1 MTGARERISMSLKVV
16 ARTLIP
22 LIIAAFVFFLVT
34 GGTIIVPTNIAWL
47 QHGDLAQD
55 YVGWEFFRKSAWSL
69 PIGLN
74 PNYGLEIGTSILFSD
89 SLPLFAFLFK
99 LASRWLPNPFQ
110 YDGLW
115 VFSCFLLQAWFAWK
129 IVRSMSEDILACISA
144 VGLFLFAPPLLMRV
158 CCHIPL
164 VGQWVI
170 LASLYLYFVE
180 PKRGKHIWWP
190 SLIFVTIL
198 VHPYLLVMVLG
209 LWVADLWK
217 RLLIGKGGM
226 RGLAREIVFVSALG
240 VLGLWTVGYF
250 QFGEA
255 GSSGSFGLF
264 RMNLLS
270 PIDPGF
276 EEALGWHSDWSY
288 LLKDLPGGPGDYEG
302 FNYLGLGLLIGI
314 VLGLAVVIHRF
325 PGIGEKRKWI
335 PLLIILLGF
344 TLFSLSN
351 NIGIGAKE
359 ISFSAP
365 AWVLEYAGVFR
376 ASGRMFWPVFY
387 AICCAVIWILIR
399 GYRGR
404 WAATILS
411 AMVLIQVV
419 DTSAGWRPIRHF
431 LSRKVGSTWDTPLK
445 SDFWRLAG
453 SSYKKVRRLM
463 PGNIKKDWE
472 VFAHYAATHNMA
484 TDSVYFA
491 RVNSDEVNRAIER
504 ARVDIATG
512 NFAGDSLYILDE
524 AVVRQVL
531 LSPDTGSVRNSSA
544 LVAKVDGFYVLA
556 PGWKESK
563 VGTAAVK
570 GLKLDD
576 LFAHPATNGV
586 LSMGRGGNGLRYL
599 VTGWSQPEESGTWS
613 DGREAELLVPVQ
625 AQRGD
630 DVVLTFH
637 ASGLFG
643 KGGTQVVEVWINRL
657 KTGAITFDERHPN
670 GRYSFAVPK
679 AALKEGD
686 TQNLQVLLRIQ
697 SPVKPKDLGINN
709 DIRDLGIHLAAL
721 EVSAHRKH

>member
-1 MTGARERISMSLKVV
+1 MSLKVF

-22 LIIAAFVFFLVT
+22 LILGAFVLLLVT

-47 QHGDLAQD
+47 ERMDPAQG
-55 YVGWEFFRKSAWSL
+55 YLGWEFFRKSAWSL

-74 PNYGLEIGTSILFSD
+74 PNYGLEISTSILFSD

-99 LASRWLPNPFQ
+99 LVARWLPTPFQ
-110 YDGLW
+110 YAGLW
-115 VFSCFLLQAWFAWK
+115 LLCCFLLQAWFGWK
-129 IVRSMSEDILACISA
+129 IVRLMSEDLLICVSA
-144 VGLFLFAPPLLMRV
+144 VGLFLFAPPLLLRV
-158 CCHIPL
+158 GVHFSL
-164 VGQWVI
+164 AGQWVI

-180 PKRGKHIWWP
+180 PKRGKYIWWP
-190 SLIFVTIL
+190 LLIFVTTL

-226 RGLAREIVFVSALG
+226 RALAREIVLVGALG
-240 VLGLWTVGYF
+240 VFGLWAVGYF

-276 EEALGWHSDWSY
+276 EYPGWQSNWSY

-302 FNYLGLGLLIGI
+302 FNYLGLGLLIGL

-325 PGIGEKRKWI
+325 PGIGEKRKWL

-365 AWVLEYAGVFR
+365 AWVLKYAGVFR

-387 AICCAVIWILIR
+387 AICCAVIWVLIR

-404 WAATILS
+404 WAAIILA
-411 AMVLIQVV
+411 AMLLIQAV
-419 DTSAGWRPIRHF
+419 DTSAGWRPIRHL

-445 SDFWRLAG
+445 SDFWRLAA

-463 PGNIKKDWE
+463 PGNLKQDWE

-491 RVNSDEVNRAIER
+491 RVNSGQVNRAIER
-504 ARVDIATG
+504 ARAAIAAG
-512 NFAGDSLYILDE
+512 NFAADSLYILDE
-524 AVVRQVL
+524 AVVGQL
-531 LSPDTGSVRNSSA
+531 LFSPGMASSRNSAA

-556 PGWKESK
+556 PGWKERK
-563 VGTAAVK
+563 VDTAAVK

-576 LFAHPATNGV
+576 LFSHPATNRV
-586 LSMGRGGNGLRYL
+586 FSMGLGGNGLRYL

-625 AQRGD
+625 AQLSD
-630 DVVLTFH
+630 DVVLTLH
-637 ASGLFG
+637 ASGLVG
-643 KGGTQVVEVWINRL
+643 RGGTQVVEVWVNKL
-657 KTGAITFDERHPN
+657 KTGAITFDERHN
-670 GRYSFAVPK
+670 KGIFCFIVPK

-686 TQNLQVLLRIQ
+686 RQDLQVLLRTQ

-709 DIRDLGIHLAAL
+709 DTRDLRIYLVDL
-721 EVSAHRKH
+721 KVSVRRKRQ